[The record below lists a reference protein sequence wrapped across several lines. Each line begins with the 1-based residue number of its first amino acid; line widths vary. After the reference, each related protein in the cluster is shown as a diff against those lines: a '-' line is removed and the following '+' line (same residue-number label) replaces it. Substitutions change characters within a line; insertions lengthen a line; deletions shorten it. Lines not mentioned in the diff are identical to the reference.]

1 MGALRNSFAIPKE
14 FGRVSTAWMR
24 HGVMGLPILLGR
36 SVLQDPSLDGIMSAQ
51 RFFELFGQSSVD
63 LFNALGPIY
72 GKAGQMALSRLSPKA
87 HDYAEQLRLT
97 RLYKDWPPLQFSEI
111 EKTLDEEIPDWRKEL
126 KIEKTPLGVAS
137 LAQVHAATDSQQKEW
152 VIKIIKPYARKRLLE
167 SVAALEQMIA
177 LFEPVAI
184 TQTSRRGLK
193 ELKNLTVG
201 FRQELSLGRE
211 RETILRVH
219 EKMKNKKQKALVIPE
234 VHPHLHSDR
243 VLIVERFRGVS
254 LADIVSS
261 KIILEERVKQ
271 KLAKSMLSE
280 LLVQVFELG
289 LFHADPHAG
298 NLILMDDGS
307 VGLFDWGLSGE
318 LLESDRT
325 HIAAILKAILALDKE
340 RLVDALMHMALEGGR
355 EIDRHALTGELK
367 AVAKMIAKGR
377 EDPTKKPSMQEL
389 LEACLNAAHRLEI
402 PIPEGLMM
410 MAKSLLT
417 IEGLARGLDPKVSL
431 GRVATP
437 VLLKAAQPTWSDVWA
452 ITRKLPTVAKQFFKS

>member
-1 MGALRNSFAIPKE
+1 MSAFSLGFAIPKE
-14 FGRVSTAWMR
+14 LGRVSAAWVR
-24 HGVMGLPILLGR
+24 HGVVGLPLLMGR
-36 SVLQDPSLDGIMSAQ
+36 SVFKDPSLDGVMSLNK
-51 RFFELFGQSSVD
+51 FYEIFGQTSVE

-87 HDYAEQLRLT
+87 HEIAEQMRLT
-97 RLYKDWPPLQFSEI
+97 RLYKDWPPLQFGEI
-111 EKTLDEEIPDWRKEL
+111 ENTLDEEIPEWRKEL
-126 KIEKTPLGVAS
+126 TVEKFPLGVAS
-137 LAQVHAATDSQQKEW
+137 LAQVHGATDTNNREW
-152 VIKIIKPYARKRLLE
+152 VIKIIKPYARQRLLE
-167 SVAALEQMIA
+167 STAALDQLIA

-193 ELKNLTVG
+193 ELKNVVAG
-201 FRQELSLGRE
+201 FRQELSLSRE
-211 RETILRVH
+211 RDTILRVH
-219 EKMKNKKQKALVIPE
+219 DKIKNKKQKSLVIPQ
-234 VHPHLHSDR
+234 VHPTLHSDR

-261 KIILEERVKQ
+261 KITLEDKVKQ

-318 LLESDRT
+318 LLESDRV
-325 HIAAILKAILALDKE
+325 HIAAILKAILALDKD
-340 RLVDALMHMALEGGR
+340 RLVDALMHMADEGGQKVDR
-355 EIDRHALTGELK
+355 EALLRELK
-367 AVAKMIAKGR
+367 GVAKMIAKGR

-431 GRVATP
+431 GRIATP

-452 ITRKLPTVAKQFFKS
+452 ITRKLPTVAKQFFKT